1 MRLSQWHGIVL
12 ILISAALVVTGAACS
27 TFGLSGKNA
36 GASQSSLVI
45 RDQSSGKVYGKWSLE
60 EGEEFAI
67 EFIHSV
73 HQSPVREFFLNEE
86 GRIRPIAVRFHSFGA
101 GMLSDLGEGQTY
113 SRDGDAMVISGFTAS
128 FKELNCVV
136 GTVSDHLLIVK
147 DEFFSLRDLC
157 GRSAHVKMY
166 IE

>member
-1 MRLSQWHGIVL
+1 MKLSRWHDIVF
-12 ILISAALVVTGAACS
+12 IVIFAALVISGAACS
-27 TFGLSGKNA
+27 TVSSRDSGVE
-36 GASQSSLVI
+36 QSLLVI
-45 RDQSSGKVYGKWSLE
+45 KDSGSGKVYGKWPLG

-73 HQSPVREFFLNEE
+73 NQSPVREFFRNED
-86 GRIRPIAVRFHSFGA
+86 GMIRPSAVRFHSFGA

-136 GTVSDHLLIVK
+136 GTVSDHLLIIK

-157 GRSAHVKMY
+157 GRSAHITLY